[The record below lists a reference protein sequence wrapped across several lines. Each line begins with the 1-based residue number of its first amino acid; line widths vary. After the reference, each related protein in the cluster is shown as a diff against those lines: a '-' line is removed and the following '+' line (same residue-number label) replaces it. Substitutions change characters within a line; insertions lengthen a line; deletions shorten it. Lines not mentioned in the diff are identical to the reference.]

1 MRVALLVR
9 ESANRVYADA
19 SARLLVAELR
29 AMASTMFVGV
39 VDPHVDT
46 IGGVDYVVFA
56 TSDGET
62 SSVRL
67 DDRDRR
73 TLSDLS
79 TVRAIFL
86 LDDGPV
92 LQRVLHPVLIEPTE
106 YFDDD
111 LVTIQRY
118 PGKTNEQFTHL
129 LVNVAIAAAP
139 AARRRRDA
147 GERVR
152 LLDPVAGRG
161 STLNRAL
168 LAGFDATGIEVVE
181 ADTDQYRTFL
191 AQYLRDHRIKHTTE
205 REKIRKGPLAGTSSV
220 TLTIRREQR
229 MHLVCGDTRSSRDL
243 LRGRRFELVV
253 GDLPY
258 GVHHRSTGAA
268 AARRSP
274 EDLVAES
281 IDGWADLLV
290 SGGAVSLSWNTR
302 TMPRAVVEE
311 AVEGAGLSTVDHPV
325 SFEHVVDRSITRD
338 LLVATK

>member
-19 SARLLVAELR
+19 SARLLVAEVR
-29 AMASTMFVGV
+29 AVASTMHVGV

-56 TSDGET
+56 TADGAM
-62 SSVRL
+62 SSVPL

-73 TLSDLS
+73 TLSELS
-79 TVRAIFL
+79 TVRAIFQ

-92 LQRVLHPVLIEPTE
+92 LRPIPTEPAE
-106 YFDDD
+106 YFDED

-129 LVNVAIAAAP
+129 LVNVALAAAP
-139 AARRRRDA
+139 AARRRRDR

-168 LAGFDATGIEVVE
+168 LAGFDATGVEVVE
-181 ADTDQYRTFL
+181 ADADQYRTFL
-191 AQYLRDHRIKHTTE
+191 SQYLRDHRIKHTTE
-205 REKIRKGPLAGTSSV
+205 REKIRKGPLAGTSSI

-229 MHLVCGDTRSSRDL
+229 MHLVCGDTRVSRHL

-274 EDLVAES
+274 EDLLAES

-290 SGGAVSLSWNTR
+290 TGGAVALSWNTR
-302 TMPRAVVEE
+302 TMPRAFVEE
-311 AVEGAGLSTVDHPV
+311 AVERAGLSIVGHPE

>member
-19 SARLLVAELR
+19 SARLLVAEVR
-29 AMASTMFVGV
+29 AVASTMHVGV

-56 TSDGET
+56 AADGAM
-62 SSVRL
+62 SSAPL

-79 TVRAIFL
+79 TVRAIFQ

-92 LQRVLHPVLIEPTE
+92 LRPIPTEPTE
-106 YFDDD
+106 YFDED

-129 LVNVAIAAAP
+129 LVNVALAAAP
-139 AARRRRDA
+139 AARRRRDR

-168 LAGFDATGIEVVE
+168 LAGFDATGVEVVE
-181 ADTDQYRTFL
+181 A
-191 AQYLRDHRIKHTTE
+191 
-205 REKIRKGPLAGTSSV
+205 
-220 TLTIRREQR
+220 
-229 MHLVCGDTRSSRDL
+229 
-243 LRGRRFELVV
+243 
-253 GDLPY
+253 
-258 GVHHRSTGAA
+258 
-268 AARRSP
+268 
-274 EDLVAES
+274 
-281 IDGWADLLV
+281 
-290 SGGAVSLSWNTR
+290 
-302 TMPRAVVEE
+302 
-311 AVEGAGLSTVDHPV
+311 
-325 SFEHVVDRSITRD
+325 
-338 LLVATK
+338 